1 MSRKNFVEKVT
12 GQLSE
17 LNKLNFVNSFK
28 PSYTVIWVANMFISI
43 IFIHSLTITNNDP
56 RVRNIELFIFS
67 IESQYF
73 IMILSKIMNLMNL
86 LWYKMVFSVYLR
98 ICIKKYTWVN
108 FVWLKNTSTLIVIW
122 RVDWKYL
129 LINWDNTQH
138 FRQIRSPFIK
148 WYIIKF
154 NCLMIFQFL
163 KLPWWYISNYL

>member
-86 LWYKMVFSVYLR
+86 L
-98 ICIKKYTWVN
+98 
-108 FVWLKNTSTLIVIW
+108 
-122 RVDWKYL
+122 
-129 LINWDNTQH
+129 
-138 FRQIRSPFIK
+138 
-148 WYIIKF
+148 
-154 NCLMIFQFL
+154 
-163 KLPWWYISNYL
+163 